1 MAQPLSNYQFITTTK
16 EHFFNDFEA
25 PANNAITVTG
35 VYKLV
40 QENYTTETTPQSNFS
55 SATLVTEIAE
65 DDGTLTE
72 QGRVLV
78 TGDTHNFVYVSFE
91 V

>member
-1 MAQPLSNYQFITTTK
+1 MAQPLSNYQFITCNK
-16 EHFFNDFEA
+16 EHFFNEFETA
-25 PANNAITVTG
+25 ANSAITTTG

-40 QENYTTETTPQSNFS
+40 QENFATDTTPQSNFS
-55 SATLVTEIAE
+55 SATLVTEIEE
-65 DDGTLTE
+65 DNGTLTE

-78 TGDTHNFVYVSFE
+78 TGDTQNFVYVSFE